1 MPQLRQL
8 VARYPGAKI
17 DDRRGDAE
25 VLWNGGRLWV
35 EDPNQNGRLAREL
48 KAMGFRWANSRSA
61 WYYRR

>member
-35 EDPNQNGRLAREL
+35 EDPNQNANVRSRIEST
-48 KAMGFRWANSRSA
+48 GFPLG
-61 WYYRR
+61 